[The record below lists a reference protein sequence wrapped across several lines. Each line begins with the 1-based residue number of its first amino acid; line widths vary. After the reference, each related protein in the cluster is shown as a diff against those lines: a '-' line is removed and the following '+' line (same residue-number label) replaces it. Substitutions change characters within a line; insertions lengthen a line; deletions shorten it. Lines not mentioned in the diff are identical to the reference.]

1 MRFPSLSPVAFRRL
15 TLIAALALAGIIV
28 TGGTV
33 RLTGSGLGC
42 SDWPAC
48 EPGRP
53 VAPLEYHALVEF
65 VNRLVTGLV
74 SISVIL
80 AVLGS
85 LVRRPRRAD
94 LVWLSLGLVA
104 GVLGQIILGGLTV
117 LFELRPELVMSH
129 FLLSM
134 VILADAV
141 VLYHRAGLPDGGPT
155 RSRTGPVVRVM
166 GWVLVLSASVVL
178 FTGTIVTAAGPH
190 GGDEE
195 VQRLAVYLPTAARIH
210 GVSAMVLVAL
220 ILITFAAVTRD
231 RSPTTV
237 QRRLG
242 VLLVVVVAQAAIG
255 YIQYFNE
262 IPPRVVAVHIVGAT
276 AVWTATLWFLLGLRA
291 ASASEEASAEPA
303 SHPAELA
310 NA

>member
-1 MRFPSLSPVAFRRL
+1 MRVPSLSPVAFRRI
-15 TLIAALALAGIIV
+15 TLVAALALAGIIV
-28 TGGTV
+28 TGGAV

-53 VAPLEYHALVEF
+53 VAPLEFHALVEF
-65 VNRLVTGLV
+65 VNRMVTGLV
-74 SISVIL
+74 SISVIV

-104 GVLGQIILGGLTV
+104 GVVGQIVLGGLTV

-134 VILADAV
+134 VLLADAV
-141 VLYHRAGLPDGGPT
+141 VLSHRAGLPDGEPT
-155 RSRTGPVVRVM
+155 RPLTGPAVRVM

-178 FTGTIVTAAGPH
+178 FTGTIVTASGPH

-195 VQRLAVYLPTAARIH
+195 VQRLSVFLPTATRVH
-210 GVSAMVLVAL
+210 GTSAMVLVAL
-220 ILITFAAVTRD
+220 ILITFAAVYFDHAPR
-231 RSPTTV
+231 PV

-242 VLLVVVVAQAAIG
+242 ILLAVVVAQATVG

-262 IPPRVVAVHIVGAT
+262 IPPRIVAVHIAGAT
-276 AVWTATLWFLLGLRA
+276 TVWAATLWFLLGLRA
-291 ASASEEASAEPA
+291 ADAPVEAPPTRAASP
-303 SHPAELA
+303 ELA
-310 NA
+310 GV

>member
-1 MRFPSLSPVAFRRL
+1 MRVPSLSPVAFRRI
-15 TLIAALALAGIIV
+15 TLVAALALAAIIV
-28 TGGTV
+28 TGGAV

-42 SDWPAC
+42 SDWPTC
-48 EPGRP
+48 EPGKP

-65 VNRLVTGLV
+65 VNRMITGLV
-74 SISVIL
+74 SISVIV

-85 LVRRPRRAD
+85 LIRKPRRAD

-104 GVLGQIILGGLTV
+104 GVLGQIVLGGLTV

-141 VLYHRAGLPDGGPT
+141 VLYHRAGLPDGEPT
-155 RSRTGPVVRVM
+155 RPLTGAPVRIM
-166 GWVLVLSASVVL
+166 GWVLVVAASVVL
-178 FTGTIVTAAGPH
+178 FTGTIVTASGPH

-195 VQRLAVYLPTAARIH
+195 VQRLGVYLPTAARIH
-210 GVSAMVLVAL
+210 GISAMVLIAVIVVTFL
-220 ILITFAAVTRD
+220 IVNHD
-231 RSPTTV
+231 RSPHAV

-242 VLLVVVVAQAAIG
+242 TLLLVVIGQAAIG

-262 IPPRVVAVHIVGAT
+262 IPPRLVAVHILGAT
-276 AVWTATLWFLLGLRA
+276 AVWAATLWFLLGLRA
-291 ASASEEASAEPA
+291 ADASVQASPP
-303 SHPAELA
+303 SVTTPELA
-310 NA
+310 GV

>member
-1 MRFPSLSPVAFRRL
+1 MRVPSLSPVAYRRI
-15 TLIAALALAGIIV
+15 TLVAALALAGIIV
-28 TGGTV
+28 TGGAV

-65 VNRLVTGLV
+65 VNRLVTGVV
-74 SISVIL
+74 SVAVIL

-104 GVLGQIILGGLTV
+104 GVVGQIILGGLTV

-134 VILADAV
+134 VLLADAV
-141 VLYHRAGLPDGGPT
+141 VLYYRAGLPDGE
-155 RSRTGPVVRVM
+155 RTGPLVGPLVRAL
-166 GWVLVLSASVVL
+166 GWVLVVSASVVL

-190 GGDEE
+190 GGDKE
-195 VQRLAVYLPTAARIH
+195 VQRLSVYLPTATRVH
-210 GVSAMVLVAL
+210 GTSAMVLVAL
-220 ILITFAAVTRD
+220 ILITFAAVYRD
-231 RSPTTV
+231 RSPSAV

-242 VLLVVVVAQAAIG
+242 VLLAIVVAQAAIG

-262 IPPRVVAVHIVGAT
+262 IPPRLVAVHIAGAT
-276 AVWTATLWFLLGLRA
+276 AVWAATLWFLLGL
-291 ASASEEASAEPA
+291 SAVVSPTAPPATPA
-303 SHPAELA
+303 SRPELA
-310 NA
+310 RV